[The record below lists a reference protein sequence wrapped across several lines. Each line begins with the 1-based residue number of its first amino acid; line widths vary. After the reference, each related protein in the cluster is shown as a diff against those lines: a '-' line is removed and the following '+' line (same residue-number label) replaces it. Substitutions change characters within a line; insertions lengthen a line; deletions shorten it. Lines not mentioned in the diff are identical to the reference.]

1 MNLQLPAAVALVA
14 GLISGCAVTP
24 AVQQERAVEVDPSRY
39 RTVQVVIDAPEH
51 IRRKNGYDIT
61 ADELTKQFMANVAAS
76 GKFAA
81 VGREPATGKGLVA
94 RLTITDFN
102 YVSGAARG
110 TGGILAGRAVLR
122 VNMVLTDSEN
132 GAALGSVSAGH
143 ASSHGQGVFSP
154 VTSGQITAIA
164 KELSSRL

>member
-1 MNLQLPAAVALVA
+1 LAAA
-14 GLISGCAVTP
+14 LISGCAVTP
-24 AVQQERAVEVDPSRY
+24 AVQQGRPIEADPSRY

-51 IRRKNGYDIT
+51 LRGKNGYDIT
-61 ADELTKQFMANVAAS
+61 ADELARQFIANVAAS

-81 VGREPATGKGLVA
+81 VGKEPATGKGLVA
-94 RLTITDFN
+94 RLTITEFN

-110 TGGILAGRAVLR
+110 TAGILAGRAVLR
-122 VNMVLTDSEN
+122 VSMVLTDSEN
-132 GAALGSVSAGH
+132 GAALGSVSVGH
-143 ASSHGQGVFSP
+143 ASHHGQGVFSP